1 MSLYKEWSDLI
12 ENQTTETFDAFW
24 EKYSSTEQRIYQGIL
39 SDKNP
44 LVTGSFR
51 ALAEKYE
58 ADPVIFMGF
67 LDGIQT
73 SLRTPFE
80 LEPITEDSDLSLDI
94 IWDQL
99 FYNMINAQADYL
111 FGLEEWDGLLSLD
124 ERKEIADKWRRSRTV
139 VKEKEP
145 GRNDPCPCGSGK
157 KYKKCCGKDK

>member
-12 ENQTTETFDAFW
+12 ENQTTETFDEFW

-39 SDKNP
+39 SDRNP

-73 SLRTPFE
+73 SLRTPFD
-80 LEPITEDSDLSLDI
+80 LEPITEDSELSLDI
-94 IWDQL
+94 IWNQL

-124 ERKEIADKWRRSRTV
+124 ERKEIADQWRRSRTV